1 MRLIKMNRAQRN
13 NNPLNLRFAHQH
25 EASGQDDDG
34 FAAFPFPAAGW
45 RAAHAQIELDKKRGL
60 TIEQFID
67 KFAPP
72 NENDTRNYLEFILDE
87 LQIEDS
93 PLPTKDTKL
102 FDVSTYGLVGIM
114 AKMEGYY
121 NIE

>member
-1 MRLIKMNRAQRN
+1 MRLVKMNRAQRN
-13 NNPLNLRFAHQH
+13 NNCLNLRFAHQH

-34 FAAFPFPAAGW
+34 FAAFPSPAAGW

-60 TIEQFID
+60 TIEQFIN

-87 LQIEDS
+87 LQVEDIIL
-93 PLPTKDTKL
+93 LPTVKL

-114 AKMEGYY
+114 AKFEGYY
-121 NIE
+121 NKE